1 MLAGTIFADND
12 LICRCGRRLEV
23 AGEFLQLLRVNQP
36 SPQQPVDVVAA
47 CLKRDLPKLA
57 RAHENLRRFV
67 AMKQLHVI
75 TARKDFG
82 DFKNVL
88 GGGVALIDEHEMI
101 PGVTLAAL
109 KVIPL
114 ARLSQGHGWYFQ
126 QFLKFQFAFHQP
138 DDDYYLIWDADT
150 VPLRPLEFFDA
161 QGRML
166 LTKAQEFHR
175 PYFQTYENILGRPA
189 QREFSFISQHQLVQK
204 SVLREML
211 AEIERHC
218 PGDENW
224 AWKIMRNLGGE
235 GSNRFS
241 EYETYGHFL
250 KEKYP
255 ERAVFRDLPWL
266 RRGASECGRNPTPT
280 QLSKL
285 GEKFFYA
292 SFEDSES
299 FYRTQ
304 GRKVR
309 DWLRRLGKKFK
320 R

>member
-1 MLAGTIFADND
+1 M
-12 LICRCGRRLEV
+12 
-23 AGEFLQLLRVNQP
+23 NQP
-36 SPQQPVDVVAA
+36 AVSRPVDVVAA

-75 TARKDFG
+75 TARKDF
-82 DFKNVL
+82 DEFRKVL
-88 GGGVALIDEHEMI
+88 GADIVLIDEQEMI

-126 QFLKFQFAFHQP
+126 QLLKFQFAFRHTE
-138 DDDYYLIWDADT
+138 DDHYLIWDADT
-150 VPLRPLEFFDA
+150 VPLRALEFFDA

-166 LTKAQEFHR
+166 ITKAQEFHR
-175 PYFQTYENILGRPA
+175 PYFQTYENLLGRPA
-189 QREFSFISQHQLVQK
+189 QREFSFIAQHLVVQK
-204 SVLREML
+204 SVLREL
-211 AEIERHC
+211 LGEIERHC

-224 AWKIMRNLGGE
+224 AWKIMRNLAGE

-241 EYETYGHFL
+241 EYETYGHYL

-255 ERAVFRDLPWL
+255 ERAVFRELPWL
-266 RRGASECGRNPTPT
+266 RRGTTECGRNPSPA
-280 QLSKL
+280 QLAQL
-285 GEKFFYA
+285 GEKYFFA
-292 SFEDSES
+292 SFEDSET

-309 DWLRRLGKKFK
+309 DWLRRLEKKFSRK
-320 R
+320 N

>member
-1 MLAGTIFADND
+1 M
-12 LICRCGRRLEV
+12 
-23 AGEFLQLLRVNQP
+23 QLLRVNKP

-57 RAHENLRRFV
+57 RAHANLRRFV
-67 AMKQLHVI
+67 AMKRLHVI

-82 DFKNVL
+82 EFKNVL
-88 GGGVALIDEHEMI
+88 GGDVALIDENEMI

-126 QFLKFQFAFHQP
+126 QLLKFQFAFHRP
-138 DDDYYLIWDADT
+138 EDDYYLIWDADT
-150 VPLRPLEFFDA
+150 VPLRRLEFFDA
-161 QGRML
+161 EGRML
-166 LTKAQEFHR
+166 ITKAQEFHR

-189 QREFSFISQHQLVQK
+189 QREFSFIAQHLVVQK

-241 EYETYGHFL
+241 EYETYGHYL

-255 ERAVFRDLPWL
+255 ERVVFRDLPWL
-266 RRGASECGRNPTPT
+266 RRGASECGRNPTPA
-280 QLSKL
+280 QLAKL

-299 FYRTQ
+299 FYRTH
-304 GRKVR
+304 GRKLR
-309 DWLRRLGKKFK
+309 DWLRRVEKRFK
-320 R
+320 P

>member
-1 MLAGTIFADND
+1 
-12 LICRCGRRLEV
+12 
-23 AGEFLQLLRVNQP
+23 
-36 SPQQPVDVVAA
+36 VDVVVA
-47 CLKRDLPKLA
+47 CLRRDLPKLA

-75 TARKDFG
+75 TARHDFPA
-82 DFKNVL
+82 FQKVL
-88 GGGVALIDEHEMI
+88 GGGVALIDESEMI

-114 ARLSQGHGWYFQ
+114 ARLSQGPGWYFQ
-126 QFLKFQFAFHQP
+126 QFLKFQFAFHQT

-150 VPLRPLEFFDA
+150 VPLRPLQFFDA

-166 LTKAQEFHR
+166 LTQAQEFHR

-189 QREFSFISQHQLVQK
+189 QREFSFIAQHLLVQK

-218 PGDENW
+218 AGEETWP
-224 AWKIMRNLGGE
+224 WKIMRNLAGE

-241 EYETYGHFL
+241 EFETYGHYL

-255 ERAVFRDLPWL
+255 GRAVFRELPWL
-266 RRGASECGRNPTPT
+266 RHGATACGFQPTPADLT
-280 QLSKL
+280 QLS
-285 GEKFFYA
+285 EKYFFA
-292 SFEDSES
+292 SFEESE
-299 FYRTQ
+299 RIHRRH
-304 GRKVR
+304 GRKIR
-309 DWLRRLGKKFK
+309 DWLRRMAKKIS
-320 R
+320 RASVNPSG